1 MLKKKLTS
9 STFWFSNLF
18 YILAVIFIIVFG
30 ILNPKFLNQ
39 KNIANIFAQ
48 SSILIILGIGMSLAL
63 ITKGMDMSVGAIL
76 FLCAA
81 TIQVLNKKCGI
92 GMAEMILISL
102 AVGTVAGLI
111 NGLIVSALN
120 VYPLLPTLATM
131 FIYRGLA
138 LIVGGGGSA
147 TMPMFWSKIIGIK
160 VGPVPLHVLIAIG
173 LAILVQLMLKYTKTG
188 RFIFALGDSEKTAI
202 QKGINEKKIK
212 ILVYTISGLM
222 CGVAAIIFSAQSMS
236 VPPSAGDGIEFKC
249 VIAAT
254 LGGVSMFGGK
264 GTVVPGI
271 IVGALILSVISNV
284 LVLCNAS
291 AYIYTVVY
299 ALVILFVVLLETL
312 KIRANAK
319 K

>member
-18 YILAVIFIIVFG
+18 YILAVIFIFVFG

-81 TIQVLNKKCGI
+81 IIQVLNKKCGI

-173 LAILVQLMLKYTKTG
+173 LALLVQLMLKYTKTG

-202 QKGINEKKIK
+202 QKGINEKRIK

-299 ALVILFVVLLETL
+299 ALVILFVVLLETM